1 MSLRTLQRRVAKL
14 EQGRKPRM
22 SPIVILYGSW
32 DPFVDGV
39 YLAVNEGALD
49 PDFVDI
55 LDILRAWDNAGVW
68 AVAYAR

>member
-49 PDFVDI
+49 ADFI
-55 LDILRAWDNAGVW
+55 DILRAWDSAGVW

>member
-1 MSLRTLQRRVAKL
+1 
-14 EQGRKPRM
+14 M

-49 PDFVDI
+49 PDFIDI
-55 LDILRAWDNAGVW
+55 LDILRAWDTDGVW